1 MEISS
6 RCFTGS
12 AESGGN
18 GGKATLRFYV
28 PGVPGDDG
36 VPGV

>member
-1 MEISS
+1 M
-6 RCFTGS
+6 FTENAGS
-12 AESGGN
+12 AES